1 MTIIMQA
8 TQQNVHFVVQ
18 IKIRF
23 FCIFIIIIFFIFVA
37 EYANILQENEGS
49 HSLLITSQN

>member
-18 IKIRF
+18 IRF
-23 FCIFIIIIFFIFVA
+23 FCIFIIIFFIFVA